1 MKSKVFGCR
10 IPLAPDKIMTL
21 SYSSEKFFEAL
32 RYIEEC
38 VEKGILVVLPSVNY
52 THYSVYE
59 FIGINEITIKTD
71 GSDTEIVK
79 VDDRCC
85 KSYYTF
91 GTIIRYRGVEIKIE
105 EG

>member
-21 SYSSEKFFEAL
+21 SYSSEKIFEAL

-38 VEKGILVVLPSVNY
+38 VEKGILVVFSSVNY

-71 GSDTEIVK
+71 GSDIENIPFKETNMYVRKIIKNYEIYK
-79 VDDRCC
+79 
-85 KSYYTF
+85 KLYN
-91 GTIIRYRGVEIKIE
+91 
-105 EG
+105 